1 MICVSQY
8 NTNKQ
13 NLKKKVGVVDKLIP
27 LYTAFLHN
35 ITLLDR
41 KYEYNSTTATKTYI
55 VSDLDD

>member
-8 NTNKQ
+8 NTNKE

-27 LYTAFLHN
+27 LYTAFLYN
-35 ITLLDR
+35 ITLLHR